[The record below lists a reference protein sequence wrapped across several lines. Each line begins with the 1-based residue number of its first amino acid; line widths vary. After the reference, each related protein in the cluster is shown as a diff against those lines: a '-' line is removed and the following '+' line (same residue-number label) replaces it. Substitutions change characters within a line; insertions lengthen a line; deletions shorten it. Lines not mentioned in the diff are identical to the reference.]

1 LWVLQR
7 GKTIRIQILS
17 QTISPLSP
25 LLCRRLV
32 AVVVSYNRL
41 DKLQVTLARL
51 LDSPA
56 KELASLVVVDNAST
70 DGTAEWLAA
79 QTDPRLEILTSVQN
93 LGGAGGFEWGMRYA
107 METQNPDW
115 LVLMDDDGR
124 PAPGGLAAFHAL
136 PLQDWD
142 ALAAA
147 VYFPS
152 GEICEMNR
160 PSRNPFWTGR
170 QFFNTLRKGRNGF
183 HIPHSAYQ
191 GDICPI
197 DVTSFVGFFIS
208 RQAVERAGYPDP
220 RLFIYGDDSLYTLEL
235 GRGDGRIGF
244 APQIHFEHDFS
255 TFTDA
260 DGGQRFRPLWKV
272 YYHHR
277 NLLLLYRQAAG
288 LWFWPALLV
297 VLPKWILKVRHHP
310 GVRCAYLR
318 LTWRAIW
325 DGLTRRLGRAHSD
338 VLVLAENRVSDSE

>member
-1 LWVLQR
+1 
-7 GKTIRIQILS
+7 
-17 QTISPLSP
+17 
-25 LLCRRLV
+25 
-32 AVVVSYNRL
+32 VVVSYNRL

-56 KELASLVVVDNAST
+56 EELASLVVVDNAST

-79 QTDPRLEILTSVQN
+79 QTGPRLEILTSVQN
-93 LGGAGGFEWGMRYA
+93 LGGAGGFEWGMRHA
-107 METQNPDW
+107 METQDPDW

-191 GDICPI
+191 GDLCPI

-244 APQIHFEHDFS
+244 APQVHFEHDFS
-255 TFTDA
+255 TFADA

-297 VLPKWILKVRHHP
+297 VLPKWILKVRHHR
-310 GVRCAYLR
+310 GVRRAYLR
-318 LTWRAIW
+318 LTWRAIA
-325 DGLTRRLGRAHSD
+325 DGLLRRLGRSHGD
-338 VLVLAENRVSDSE
+338 VLVLAEESPVSDSE

>member
-1 LWVLQR
+1 MQQTLQPQSR
-7 GKTIRIQILS
+7 SL
-17 QTISPLSP
+17 P
-25 LLCRRLV
+25 CRLV

-51 LDSPA
+51 LDHPA
-56 KELASLVVVDNAST
+56 TELAKVVVIDNAST
-70 DGTAEWLAA
+70 DGTGDWLAA
-79 QTDPRLEILTSVQN
+79 QSDPRLDVLSSDQN
-93 LGGAGGFEWGMRYA
+93 IGGAGGFEWGMRHA
-107 METQNPDW
+107 MGRHDPDW

-124 PAPGGLAAFHAL
+124 PAPGALAAFHGL
-136 PLQDWD
+136 PLGDWD

-191 GDICPI
+191 GDLCPI

-235 GRGDGRIGF
+235 GRGEGRIGF
-244 APQIHFEHDFS
+244 APQVCFEHDFS
-255 TFTDA
+255 TFSDT

-288 LWFWPALLV
+288 WWFWPALLV
-297 VLPKWILKVRHHP
+297 VLPKWILKVRHHR
-310 GVRCAYLR
+310 GVRRAYLR
-318 LTWRAIW
+318 LTWRAIG
-325 DGLTRRLGRAHSD
+325 DGLGRRLGRSHGN
-338 VLVLAENRVSDSE
+338 VLALADEGPVSGSE